1 MEDTEQ
7 LKARRKV
14 LRAKVTLKV
23 GDVDLGT
30 LGTDEATKNEIMTLI
45 RDWKNS
51 EHDLLELDFDEEK
64 FESYTQKCKVL
75 MNYFVPAPST
85 TTTTVTTG
93 HSNTIKYQKRSLPV
107 FEGDML
113 RFNLFFREFERMID
127 NDETLSLDEKFFA
140 LKSMLKGEPLRLV
153 ANLVENAVNY
163 QRAKEILKEK
173 YQDEKR
179 IAILLVEKVKS
190 LPVINENDINELEKT
205 VDEIKCLYREAVD
218 HKLDS
223 YIMENIIRPAF
234 LSKWYSQLAAQSGTT
249 CEKLV
254 EFFSQAAKECIRNR
268 EILEVNRVN
277 VSTYNNCAFCGQNH
291 KSISCNANMTNID
304 RKDIVFKKKLCFVC
318 LQGNHRAGQCKSK
331 YVCKKCGKR
340 HSFLICTE
348 NIVAT
353 GSITA
358 PGNVAVQTVPKNLYG
373 DPTA

>member
-1 MEDTEQ
+1 
-7 LKARRKV
+7 
-14 LRAKVTLKV
+14 
-23 GDVDLGT
+23 
-30 LGTDEATKNEIMTLI
+30 
-45 RDWKNS
+45 
-51 EHDLLELDFDEEK
+51 
-64 FESYTQKCKVL
+64 
-75 MNYFVPAPST
+75 
-85 TTTTVTTG
+85 
-93 HSNTIKYQKRSLPV
+93 
-107 FEGDML
+107 
-113 RFNLFFREFERMID
+113 
-127 NDETLSLDEKFFA
+127 
-140 LKSMLKGEPLRLV
+140 
-153 ANLVENAVNY
+153 
-163 QRAKEILKEK
+163 
-173 YQDEKR
+173 
-179 IAILLVEKVKS
+179 
-190 LPVINENDINELEKT
+190 
-205 VDEIKCLYREAVD
+205 
-218 HKLDS
+218 
-223 YIMENIIRPAF
+223 MENIIRPAF